1 MFSAKSVYTGGCCTD
16 TCTCKQNHVLNTQ
29 KSKKPMIHDKWQ
41 ATNAWTIHVQFA
53 GPVTGAQEGVIEGYT
68 GLTQILSDRT
78 LSNTCMPTNVTSSSA
93 PEYYFGCYKVCISF
107 PQKYYNKGPP
117 RDRSER
123 QHGPEN
129 WQQSSQKATTHVDRK
144 GRKLLLWQWCI
155 HFLSCESDICNSLLH
170 FGCISGKITNSL
182 PLFSLERFL
191 ILVLFKSSFLRE
203 KS

>member
-1 MFSAKSVYTGGCCTD
+1 MTSSKCLDY
-16 TCTCKQNHVLNTQ
+16 TCTICRSSHRCTRRWL
-29 KSKKPMIHDKWQ
+29 
-41 ATNAWTIHVQFA
+41 
-53 GPVTGAQEGVIEGYT
+53 IEGYT

-129 WQQSSQKATTHVDRK
+129 WQQSSQKAPTHVDRK
-144 GRKLLLWQWCI
+144 GGKLLLWQWCI
-155 HFLSCESDICNSLLH
+155 HFLSCKSDICNSLLH

-182 PLFSLERFL
+182 PLFPEIFYYFL
-191 ILVLFKSSFLRE
+191 WRVF
-203 KS
+203 